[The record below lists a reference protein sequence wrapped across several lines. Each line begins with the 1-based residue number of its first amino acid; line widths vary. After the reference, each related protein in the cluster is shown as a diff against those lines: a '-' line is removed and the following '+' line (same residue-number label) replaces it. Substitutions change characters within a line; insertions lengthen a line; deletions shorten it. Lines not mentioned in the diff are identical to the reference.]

1 MTPLGFAAAGS
12 ARVTV
17 VIVTHGAWEW
27 TQRALAELH
36 RHTPDVEV
44 VIVDNASRDGTP
56 ERLGQEVDSVRV
68 VANADNVGFARAA
81 NQGADLAGGELVAFL
96 NNDALVHDGWL
107 APLVEALD
115 REARVAAAG
124 PRLLNLDGS
133 LQEAGALVA
142 RDGSTW
148 SYGYG
153 DDPDRPEYR
162 FPRAVAYAAGACLLV
177 RRAALLDCGGFADV
191 YSPAYYEDVDLCF
204 ALAARGLRTAYEPR
218 SLVTHARHGSGD
230 AAQAQALSRRNRIT
244 FLKRWGDALEA
255 RPATLEPPMPRA
267 ILGARDAR
275 ALDRILVAGA
285 DARIDPL
292 LRALAGLWPDAR
304 ITALLEDAD
313 PAGLRVAGL
322 LAQGVEAVAGLDDPS
337 GWLADR
343 RFHYDVAVVVA
354 QATGRAYGHPK
365 PQALR
370 LSLDRPARRR
380 RRAAAARGAARG
392 GRAGPAWPTW
402 PPRVR
407 LVCPARRGATR
418 GVALQARGRAR
429 LGEAPPGPGRR
440 PRARRRRSR
449 RAPGPPGRGRASRAG
464 RHRRSPGGG

>member
-1 MTPLGFAAAGS
+1 VTPIAFARGDS
-12 ARVTV
+12 ARVAV
-17 VIVTHGAWEW
+17 VIVTRGAWTW
-27 TQRALAELH
+27 TQRALAALH

-44 VIVDNASRDGTP
+44 VIVDNASQDDTP
-56 ERLGQEVDSVRV
+56 QRLRQAVEGVRV

-81 NQGADLAGGELVAFL
+81 NQGAELARGELVAFL

-107 APLVEALD
+107 APLVEAVD
-115 REARVAAAG
+115 RDARVAAAA

-162 FPRAVAYAAGACLLV
+162 FPRVVDYAAGACLLA
-177 RRAALLDCGGFADV
+177 RRAALLECGGFADA

-204 ALAARGLRTAYEPR
+204 ALAARGLRTVYEPR

-230 AAQAQALSRRNRIT
+230 VAQAHALSRRHRVT
-244 FLKRWGDALEA
+244 FLERWGDALEA
-255 RPATLEPPMPRA
+255 RPATLEPPRPRA

-275 ALDRILVAGA
+275 ALDRILVAGG
-285 DARIDPL
+285 DGRIDPL

-313 PAGLRVAGL
+313 PAGARVAGL
-322 LAQGVEAVAGLDDPS
+322 LALGVEAVAGLDHPS
-337 GWLADR
+337 AWLLDR
-343 RFHYDVAVVVA
+343 RFHYDAVIA
-354 QATGRAYGHPK
+354 GDTGADAPAATQ

-370 LSLDRPARRR
+370 LSLADLLDAGGGPLPGPDLCAALAEAGIAP
-380 RRAAAARGAARG
+380 AAAA
-392 GRAGPAWPTW
+392 
-402 PPRVR
+402 
-407 LVCPARRGATR
+407 L
-418 GVALQARGRAR
+418 
-429 LGEAPPGPGRR
+429 
-440 PRARRRRSR
+440 
-449 RAPGPPGRGRASRAG
+449 
-464 RHRRSPGGG
+464 

>member
-1 MTPLGFAAAGS
+1 VTPVAFAPAGS
-12 ARVTV
+12 ARVAV
-17 VIVTHGAWEW
+17 VIVTRGAWAW
-27 TQRALAELH
+27 TQRALTELH
-36 RHTPDVEV
+36 RCTPDVEV

-56 ERLGQEVDSVRV
+56 ERLRQEAEGVRV
-68 VANADNVGFARAA
+68 VANADNIGFARAA
-81 NQGADLAGGELVAFL
+81 NQGAELAGGELVAFL

-115 REARVAAAG
+115 RDARVAAAG

-162 FPRAVAYAAGACLLV
+162 FPRVVDYAAGACLLV
-177 RRAALLDCGGFADV
+177 RRAALLECGGFADA

-204 ALAARGLRTAYEPR
+204 ALAARGRRTVYEPR

-230 AAQAQALSRRNRIT
+230 VAQAHALSRRHRVT
-244 FLKRWGDALEA
+244 FLERWGDDLEA
-255 RPATLEPPMPRA
+255 RPATLEPPTPRA

-275 ALDRILVAGA
+275 ALDRILVAGG
-285 DARIDPL
+285 DGRIDPL

-304 ITALLEDAD
+304 ITALLEEAD
-313 PAGLRVAGL
+313 PAGERVAGL

-337 GWLADR
+337 AWLADR
-343 RFHYDVAVVVA
+343 RFHYDAVIVGDPGA
-354 QATGRAYGHPK
+354 DAPAATQ

-370 LSLDRPARRR
+370 LSLTDLLDAGGRPLAGPDLCAAL
-380 RRAAAARGAARG
+380 AAAGIAPAT
-392 GRAGPAWPTW
+392 AGS
-402 PPRVR
+402 
-407 LVCPARRGATR
+407 G
-418 GVALQARGRAR
+418 
-429 LGEAPPGPGRR
+429 
-440 PRARRRRSR
+440 
-449 RAPGPPGRGRASRAG
+449 
-464 RHRRSPGGG
+464 